1 MADSV
6 SDVDPDDL
14 AEMMKGIDDLDD
26 DLFGQKKKD
35 PVKDLSTK
43 PVVKTGSESTQE
55 SERKVKFSEKAE
67 YDWDEPIEKGEE
79 KVKEQPVID
88 KEAVKDKPRKRV
100 EIKFDDDDILG
111 GLESRNTS
119 SKSKPSA
126 SFMDDIFG
134 KSADKEKK
142 STFLDD
148 ILSGTTKEKAK
159 ESKSEFKL
167 PPNYKQPAPT
177 SGGSDAGEL
186 SQPRRRRG
194 NPTVGP
200 TLPPGPPAG
209 QLEQVQS
216 AVAKPPDNV
225 NPFPWMAVKS
235 EDVKESNQ
243 KDNTKLIES
252 IHQVEQTL
260 NQNQSNKPAVMP
272 ISSTIQF
279 TPTLPHPHPVTVVSN
294 ILQGTQVVDQQN
306 QQVFNQDMEN
316 YKRLMSDR
324 KIEHAAA
331 IENQRQELAIRMQE
345 LQERQIQVE

>member
-14 AEMMKGIDDLDD
+14 AAMMKGIDDLDD
-26 DLFGQKKKD
+26 NLFGKKKKE
-35 PVKDLSTK
+35 PAKDLSTK
-43 PVVKTGSESTQE
+43 PVLKTGSEFTQE
-55 SERKVKFSEKAE
+55 SERKVKFSEKSD
-67 YDWDEPIEKGEE
+67 DWDEPTEKGEE
-79 KVKEQPVID
+79 KVKELHVIE
-88 KEAVKDKPRKRV
+88 KEALKEKPRKRV

-134 KSADKEKK
+134 KPADKEKK

-148 ILSGTTKEKAK
+148 ILSGTSKEKAK
-159 ESKSEFKL
+159 EVKSEFTL
-167 PPNYKQPAPT
+167 PPNSKQPAPT

-200 TLPPGPPAG
+200 RLPPGPPAD

-216 AVAKPPDNV
+216 TAAKPPDNI
-225 NPFPWMAVKS
+225 NPFPWMAVKTS
-235 EDVKESNQ
+235 DVKESNQ
-243 KDNTKLIES
+243 NDNNKLIES
-252 IHQVEQTL
+252 IKQVEHTPNP
-260 NQNQSNKPAVMP
+260 NQNDKPAMMP

-279 TPTLPHPHPVTVVSN
+279 TPTLPHPHPVTVLPN
-294 ILQGTQVVDQQN
+294 ILQGNQVVDQQN
-306 QQVFNQDMEN
+306 QQVFDQDMEN
-316 YKRLMSDR
+316 YKRLMSER

-331 IENQRQELAIRMQE
+331 IENQRQQLAIQMQE